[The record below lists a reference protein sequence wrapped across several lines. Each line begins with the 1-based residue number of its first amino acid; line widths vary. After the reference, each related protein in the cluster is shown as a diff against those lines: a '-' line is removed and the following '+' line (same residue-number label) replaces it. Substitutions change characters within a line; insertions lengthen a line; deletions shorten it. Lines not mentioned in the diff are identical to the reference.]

1 MLTTVMILFHR
12 NSWEFE
18 CLRMQHV
25 PLRSVFSYQRPWPG
39 VIKMLWT
46 ARGLVQMVKRDRAD
60 P

>member
-1 MLTTVMILFHR
+1 MPSNVTRSFAKRIQLSTALTG
-12 NSWEFE
+12 
-18 CLRMQHV
+18 
-25 PLRSVFSYQRPWPG
+25 G